1 MKGFLPKQSYINII
15 IGEYKILD
23 EIKIGKKIYCIAECS
38 CGLKKEIRKDR
49 IKYYLDLENSHP
61 HCGCLY
67 KNEYEINDFEVTGIT
82 YSGKRFLVDIEDYHR
97 IKNYT
102 WSFDGSYISSSKLN
116 MRLHDYI
123 LKINGFEKNDLKV
136 DRKNRNKL
144 DNRKSN
150 LRLSTDTESVRNR
163 GLSHRNKSGI
173 LGVFMP
179 KNRRMWESR
188 ITVNKKVLFLG
199 NYENFEDAVIE
210 RLKAEKMYFGDFS
223 PQKELFEE
231 YGIE

>member
-1 MKGFLPKQSYINII
+1 
-15 IGEYKILD
+15 
-23 EIKIGKKIYCIAECS
+23 
-38 CGLKKEIRKDR
+38 
-49 IKYYLDLENSHP
+49 
-61 HCGCLY
+61 
-67 KNEYEINDFEVTGIT
+67 
-82 YSGKRFLVDIEDYHR
+82 
-97 IKNYT
+97 
-102 WSFDGSYISSSKLN
+102 

-136 DRKNRNKL
+136 DHKNRNKL